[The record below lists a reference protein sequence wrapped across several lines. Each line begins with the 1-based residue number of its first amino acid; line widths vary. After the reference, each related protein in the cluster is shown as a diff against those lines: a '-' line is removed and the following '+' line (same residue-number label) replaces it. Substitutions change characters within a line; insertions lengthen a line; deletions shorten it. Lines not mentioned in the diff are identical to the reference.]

1 MTDQKIP
8 VIITAFNQVSW
19 LRRMV
24 DDLTKSGV
32 AEPMIIDNA
41 STYPGLLEYLDS
53 APCRVI
59 RHARN
64 AGPRVAWENEESAE
78 VTRAGYYVVTDSDL
92 GLSSVDIPAALADCR
107 RALDR
112 WPELIKAGLSLRV
125 NDLPMTAIGNRAA
138 DWERQF
144 WCRKSRTRSPRG
156 HRAAIDTTFALYRPG
171 AGWGGYSPAW
181 RSEHSARHEPW
192 YLLDGEIPDDYRHAI
207 ENSDHSQTTWTSFA
221 AGQLKAAATAVSGA
235 S

>member
-1 MTDQKIP
+1 MTDQKTP
-8 VIITAFNQVSW
+8 VLLTAFNQVTW

-24 DDLTKSGV
+24 DDLTASGV
-32 AEPMIIDNA
+32 ATPIIVDNA

-53 APCRVI
+53 SPCQVI
-59 RHARN
+59 RHTRN
-64 AGPRVAWENEESAE
+64 AGPRVAWENEEAAE
-78 VTRAGYYVVTDSDL
+78 ITRAGYYVVTDSDL

-112 WPELIKAGLSLRV
+112 GPELIKAGLSLRV
-125 NDLPMTAIGNRAA
+125 NDLPTTAIGNRAA

-171 AGWGGYSPAW
+171 TGWGGYSPAW

-192 YLLDGEIPDDYRHAI
+192 YQIGRAH
-207 ENSDHSQTTWTSFA
+207 
-221 AGQLKAAATAVSGA
+221 V
-235 S
+235 